1 MLCHHAS
8 HNERRWR
15 VGTPNPWQWF
25 LPPLALMSYPWCD
38 KLKTSLIKTFGD
50 VSWGPIMCI
59 MPSSFRNWPW
69 LLVLPAVSNQLQLS
83 DQQMTQWTG
92 RHCFTAIVLPIQRF
106 PAHVPKKWSE
116 CETPERNRS
125 FFGVHLYQDSI
136 ICKHPLFFGCFWWVR
151 CMISLFISIIS
162 GCLWWGSG
170 EEKEN
175 GWHRSRDPHLTPDS
189 WEISTG
195 RENYKPWEKCW
206 VLQWVL
212 QHRYGKPLNLTQFL
226 DHFPWKVHE
235 IHGFSTSIAGSEI
248 CRLGSRP
255 VSASPSCRLQSWFDE
270 TELDLS
276 G

>member
-1 MLCHHAS
+1 MVFTCPRALGSTIKKMWKTHEFSGKNIYKWVGKTMSIFKYLNIIWIPNMSEFHAKK
-8 HNERRWR
+8 NEQSKSGKVCRW
-15 VGTPNPWQWF
+15 TCSQ
-25 LPPLALMSYPWCD
+25 D
-38 KLKTSLIKTFGD
+38 
-50 VSWGPIMCI
+50 SWG
-59 MPSSFRNWPW
+59 F
-69 LLVLPAVSNQLQLS
+69 
-83 DQQMTQWTG
+83 G
-92 RHCFTAIVLPIQRF
+92 RKIHSHVCSCHRESERF

-248 CRLGSRP
+248 FRLGSRP